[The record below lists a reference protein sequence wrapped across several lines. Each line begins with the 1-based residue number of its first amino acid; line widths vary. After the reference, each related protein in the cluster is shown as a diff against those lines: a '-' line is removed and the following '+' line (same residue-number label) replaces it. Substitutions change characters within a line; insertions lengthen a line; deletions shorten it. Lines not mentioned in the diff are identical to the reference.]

1 MHGPCPQAPMAP
13 TSPRPQGAQQHR
25 RRRRRRT
32 SGPTPRPGPR
42 ACHRHRPHMP
52 VPAHHVALPE
62 RHGGTGAARRRS
74 GAGGFPGEA
83 QGPETEQRLHKRR
96 PAGRQ
101 GTGSRQRLA
110 GPPTRLVFSR
120 HGLAWCSS
128 SAELDAHVTALL
140 PTRVLRSTFD
150 GFWMLQCDAKLQAG
164 KSCQNAFKPS
174 NSANLKKEAAFRQRK
189 TVVRRGRPGRR

>member
-13 TSPRPQGAQQHR
+13 TSPRPPGAQQHR

-110 GPPTRLVFSR
+110 GPRTRLVFSR

-140 PTRVLRSTFD
+140 PTDNVAP
-150 GFWMLQCDAKLQAG
+150 C
-164 KSCQNAFKPS
+164 PS
-174 NSANLKKEAAFRQRK
+174 NPLRWMSQCEAWQKLSNSLDPRFRELKKRNHFSP
-189 TVVRRGRPGRR
+189 T